1 MTTNLIVTIAIPAYN
16 EANYIESVIQGFL
29 KQNHPNLLEIIV
41 ADGGSN
47 DGTQEIVQK
56 IAFEDSRV
64 KLLNNPLKIQSAGL
78 NLIFN
83 HCQGDIFLRAD
94 AHSEYAPDYIQKCIE
109 ALESSQAYN
118 VGGSQRH
125 IAKNAF
131 QGGVALA
138 FRSFLAGT
146 AKYHDPDYTG
156 YADTVYLG
164 CFLTDTLHKIAYNN
178 PEKKLIDT
186 TQITNED
193 AELNL
198 KLLELFDTTQI
209 TNQDAELNLKLLE
222 LHEKAIYIS
231 SKIKVWYSPRSD
243 WKKLFIQYFKYGRGR
258 YLTTKKHPRS
268 SPLRSKL
275 PGILIVF
282 YFALFLFS
290 VYVNNTSLV
299 LTTTFSF
306 LFLVFLIETLRVYI
320 QYVPSFQ
327 KEIWRGGSD
336 EIPSR
341 LTIFIMTFIA
351 LVIMP
356 TSYITGNFY
365 QRYRYLI
372 VKADEW

>member
-1 MTTNLIVTIAIPAYN
+1 MITIAIPTYN
-16 EANYIESVIQGFL
+16 EANYIESVIKGFL

-41 ADGGSN
+41 ADGGSS
-47 DGTQEIVQK
+47 DGTQEIVKK

-64 KLLNNPLKIQSAGL
+64 KLLENPLKIQSAGL
-78 NLIFN
+78 NLIFK
-83 HCQGDIFLRAD
+83 HSQGDIFLRAD

-109 ALESSQAYN
+109 ALESSQAFN

-125 IAKNAF
+125 IARNAF

-146 AKYHDPDYTG
+146 AKYHDPDYNG

-164 CFLTDTLHKIAYNN
+164 CFLTDALQKIAYDTS
-178 PEKKLIDT
+178 KKELFDAT
-186 TQITNED
+186 THSNEG

-198 KLLELFDTTQI
+198 KLLELFDTGQV

-222 LHEKAIYIS
+222 ISDIAIYIS
-231 SKIKVWYSPRSD
+231 SNIKVWYSPRAD

-258 YLTTKKHPRS
+258 YLTTKKHPLS

-275 PGILIVF
+275 PVLLIVF
-282 YFALFLFS
+282 YLVLFLFS
-290 VYVNNTSLV
+290 IYFNDTLLF
-299 LTTTFSF
+299 LTTSFFF

-320 QYVPSFQ
+320 KYAPSFQ
-327 KEIWRGGSD
+327 EEIWRGGSD
-336 EIPSR
+336 QIPSR

-365 QRYRYLI
+365 QRYRHLI
-372 VKADEW
+372 MKADEW

>member
-1 MTTNLIVTIAIPAYN
+1 MENKLTITIAIPAYN

-178 PEKKLIDT
+178 SKK
-186 TQITNED
+186 
-193 AELNL
+193 
-198 KLLELFDTTQI
+198 ELFDTTQI

-222 LHEKAIYIS
+222 LCEKAIYIS

-275 PGILIVF
+275 PGIFIVF
-282 YFALFLFS
+282 YFALLLFS
-290 VYVNNTSLV
+290 VYVNNTLLF

-320 QYVPSFQ
+320 QHVPSFQ
-327 KEIWRGGSD
+327 KEIWRGGLD
-336 EIPSR
+336 ENPSG